1 MDSAIVGLT
10 LLATFPPDRNYEK
23 MYSFLLERM
32 VWHKDALSLGM
43 VTLSLAHQDILKKLQ
58 RPLFRICGG

>member
-23 MYSFLLERM
+23 MYSFLLARM
-32 VWHKDALSLGM
+32 VWRKDA
-43 VTLSLAHQDILKKLQ
+43 LSLAHQDILKKLQ